1 MSYTCQLKLQRSL
14 SSKAS
19 LVRVQG
25 GQDSEAEIRIA
36 KRIQRN
42 RIASLKQLL
51 GFLCV
56 NRKFS
61 KLHRRRTMMLL
72 TRIPISYLNARI
84 QRAHLII
91 LVWFLIFFPFPLLLG
106 SIGMKEHASLF
117 G

>member
-1 MSYTCQLKLQRSL
+1 
-14 SSKAS
+14 
-19 LVRVQG
+19 
-25 GQDSEAEIRIA
+25 
-36 KRIQRN
+36 
-42 RIASLKQLL
+42 
-51 GFLCV
+51 
-56 NRKFS
+56 
-61 KLHRRRTMMLL
+61 MLL